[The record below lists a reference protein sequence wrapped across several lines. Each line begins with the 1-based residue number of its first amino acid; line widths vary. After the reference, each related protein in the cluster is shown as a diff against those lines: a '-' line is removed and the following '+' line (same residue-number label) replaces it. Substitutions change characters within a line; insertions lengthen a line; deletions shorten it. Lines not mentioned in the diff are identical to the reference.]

1 MPVVRSSLSRPA
13 TSVVSSPVLPT
24 PPAQV
29 TPTPHRAAGRH
40 SGARDL
46 FAPTLT
52 GEQLAVRDSQARC
65 LQVCAY
71 AGTGKTA
78 TLVERANAN
87 PTQRILYVAFNKSI
101 ADEARRKFPGN
112 VTCQT
117 SHALAF
123 RQFGAAYRAKL
134 GTPGVRSVMA
144 AVGVRSPR
152 YASAVLACLNG
163 WFASADR
170 EIHERHIPLHVVVR
184 RPGVDAPMSAPH
196 YEEVVHG
203 AKVLWQRMQDKE
215 NQAVVMAHDGYFK
228 LWSLSSPRLG
238 YDAIYFDEAQDAN
251 PALTAVLAA
260 QKHAGLTMVGD
271 PFQCVAKG
279 TRILT
284 PNGWSAV
291 ENLNVGDQVMAGA
304 GAGQLVPSAVTDV
317 FRSQAKDGLV
327 RITTRGG
334 RIIRSTPDHTHFA
347 GFDSSGAN
355 RLGWCVYL
363 MRKYSLGWRIG
374 IASDHDHPTRG
385 PIRGFMQRRQQ
396 ESADEVWILKSGMTE
411 KEAALTE
418 TVWSLR
424 FGIPTAVFRDRGGFG
439 YGQEFIAALFAAVP
453 SEQGA
458 LRLLEFLGFESSSP
472 HYRPKAQFSARRNFT
487 ITMGCGFKNLHRY
500 AISGSDAGDAAL
512 LAAAGIKTRAAKKAH
527 GWRVEGCSSSLG
539 WIHELAAKVS
549 SILPNLN
556 KIELAAFGPKGSGS
570 LPLTPAAN
578 CLPGMRIFVY
588 DEHTNRVV
596 SDFVESAQRETY
608 DGEVFDL
615 NVARFHNFVA
625 DGVVTH
631 NSLYAFRGATNAM
644 ERSHYDQRLH
654 LSQSFRFGPAVAEVA
669 SYILKL
675 RGATLPLRG
684 LTSIPSK
691 VGEIP
696 RDGSYTRIGRTNSS
710 IVAAA
715 VEETARGRSL
725 FFVGGIAGYP
735 FGDLLDVYQLWAGQ
749 KESIKNPDI
758 QGFDDYSEYQE
769 TAEQAEDRAAIRLI
783 KLVAQFGHQVP
794 QLVER
799 VQSQTTTDPRAANVT
814 FATSHKAKGLE
825 WPRVIIE
832 DDFPAVLDNAGALLP
847 HYAETNEG
855 KQELNM
861 LYVAATRAVN
871 VLDLTTSASLREIVA
886 AASRRSSSVGEE
898 DCASATH

>member
-1 MPVVRSSLSRPA
+1 MPVVRSSLSRPS
-13 TSVVSSPVLPT
+13 TPVVSSPVLPT
-24 PPAQV
+24 PASVVTASPPATQ
-29 TPTPHRAAGRH
+29 RAAGRH
-40 SGARDL
+40 SGGRDL
-46 FAPTLT
+46 FAPKLT
-52 GEQLAVRDSQARC
+52 DEQLAVRDSKVRA

-144 AVGVRSPR
+144 AVGVKSPR

-251 PALTAVLAA
+251 PALTAVLSA

-271 PFQCVAKG
+271 PFQ
-279 TRILT
+279 
-284 PNGWSAV
+284 
-291 ENLNVGDQVMAGA
+291 
-304 GAGQLVPSAVTDV
+304 
-317 FRSQAKDGLV
+317 
-327 RITTRGG
+327 
-334 RIIRSTPDHTHFA
+334 
-347 GFDSSGAN
+347 
-355 RLGWCVYL
+355 
-363 MRKYSLGWRIG
+363 
-374 IASDHDHPTRG
+374 
-385 PIRGFMQRRQQ
+385 
-396 ESADEVWILKSGMTE
+396 
-411 KEAALTE
+411 
-418 TVWSLR
+418 
-424 FGIPTAVFRDRGGFG
+424 
-439 YGQEFIAALFAAVP
+439 
-453 SEQGA
+453 
-458 LRLLEFLGFESSSP
+458 
-472 HYRPKAQFSARRNFT
+472 
-487 ITMGCGFKNLHRY
+487 
-500 AISGSDAGDAAL
+500 
-512 LAAAGIKTRAAKKAH
+512 
-527 GWRVEGCSSSLG
+527 
-539 WIHELAAKVS
+539 
-549 SILPNLN
+549 
-556 KIELAAFGPKGSGS
+556 
-570 LPLTPAAN
+570 
-578 CLPGMRIFVY
+578 
-588 DEHTNRVV
+588 
-596 SDFVESAQRETY
+596 
-608 DGEVFDL
+608 
-615 NVARFHNFVA
+615 
-625 DGVVTH
+625 
-631 NSLYAFRGATNAM
+631 SLYAFRGATNAM

-669 SYILKL
+669 SHILKL

-684 LTSIPSK
+684 LASIPSAI
-691 VGEIP
+691 GEIP

-749 KESIKNPDI
+749 KEAIKNPDI
-758 QGFDDYSEYQE
+758 QGFDDYTEYQE

-825 WPRVIIE
+825 WSRVIIE
-832 DDFPAVLDNAGALLP
+832 DDFPAVLDNVGALLP

-871 VLDLTTSASLREIVA
+871 VLDLSTSASLREIISA
-886 AASRRSSSVGEE
+886 ARRRPPSVTDEESASIG
-898 DCASATH
+898 H